1 MSINSG
7 YERNVELIKAAKI
20 EINALLEEYRRAH
33 AEFIATTTSSEI
45 TALLQNSKLTTKY
58 YNDAL
63 TTDVG
68 NDKDAII
75 AQAKTN
81 MDTAKNAYTQAL
93 EINNEK
99 KVEQRAALESLYNQ
113 ITGKT
118 DNMNSLLDTIL
129 NTEKNNRSRIASILD
144 MRKQL
149 EQINASNK
157 KIRTKIMKKTEGDA
171 TQAELSGKISI
182 SSLKTES
189 NFSKYILYLLFMIF
203 FTVCLIYIYIVPET
217 GNLDMFM
224 LALGIIII
232 VYYLYD
238 YFTKKIRAMAR

>member
-1 MSINSG
+1 MTINSG
-7 YERNVELIKAAKI
+7 YESNVELIKAAKI

-45 TALLQNSKLTTKY
+45 TSLLQNSKLTTKY

-63 TTDVG
+63 TTYVG

-75 AQAKTN
+75 GQAKTN

-99 KVEQRAALESLYNQ
+99 KAEQRAALESLYNQ
-113 ITGKT
+113 IVGKT

-129 NTEKNNRSRIASILD
+129 KTETSNRIKIASTQD

-149 EQINASNK
+149 EAINASNK
-157 KIRTKIMKKTEGDA
+157 KIRSKIMKKTEGDS

-203 FTVCLIYIYIVPET
+203 VTGCLLYIYIVPET

-238 YFTKKIRAMAR
+238 YFTKKIRARAR